1 MSKKTVE
8 SLKLA
13 LVGSYALY
21 LKTQN
26 YHWNVTGPS
35 FKSLHDLFNAQYTD
49 LSLAIDDIAER
60 IRTLDSKVE
69 ANFNYFEKTSKIK
82 GGNENADSSTMVK
95 ELAADNETLAKI
107 LNDTFK
113 IASEEKD
120 DATAD
125 LIIGRIEVHQ
135 KNVWMLK
142 SSL

>member
-1 MSKKTVE
+1 MSKKTIE

-13 LVGSYALY
+13 LSGSYALY

-26 YHWNVTGPS
+26 YHWNVTGPN
-35 FKSLHDLFNAQYTD
+35 FKSLHDLFNTQYND
-49 LSLAIDDIAER
+49 LALAIDDLAER
-60 IRTLDSKVE
+60 IRTLGSKVE
-69 ANFNYFEKTSKIK
+69 ANFSHFEKTGKIK
-82 GGNENADSSTMVK
+82 SGNENANSTTMVQ
-95 ELAADNETLAKI
+95 ELAADNEILAEI
-107 LNDTFK
+107 LKETFR

>member
-82 GGNENADSSTMVK
+82 GGNENADFSTMVK

>member
-26 YHWNVTGPS
+26 YHWNVTGPN
-35 FKSLHDLFNAQYTD
+35 FKSLHDLFNTQYND
-49 LSLAIDDIAER
+49 LALAIDDLAER
-60 IRTLDSKVE
+60 IRTLGSKVE
-69 ANFNYFEKTSKIK
+69 ANFSHFEKTGKIK
-82 GGNENADSSTMVK
+82 SGNENANSTTMVQ
-95 ELAADNETLAKI
+95 ELAADNEILAEI
-107 LNDTFK
+107 LKETFR

>member
-13 LVGSYALY
+13 LANSYALY

-26 YHWNVTGPS
+26 YHWNVTGPN
-35 FKSLHDLFNAQYTD
+35 FKSLHDLFNTQYND
-49 LSLAIDDIAER
+49 LALAIDDLAER

-69 ANFNYFEKTSKIK
+69 ANFTHFEKTSKIK
-82 GGNENADSSTMVK
+82 SGNENANSATMVK
-95 ELAADNETLAKI
+95 ELAADNETLAEI
-107 LNDTFK
+107 LNETFK
-113 IASEEKD
+113 IASAEGD

>member
-1 MSKKTVE
+1 MNKKTVE
-8 SLKLA
+8 SLKSALA
-13 LVGSYALY
+13 NSYALY

-26 YHWNVTGPS
+26 YHWNVTGPN
-35 FKSLHDLFNAQYTD
+35 FKSLHELFNMQYSD
-49 LSLAIDDIAER
+49 LALAIDEIAER

-69 ANFNYFEKTSKIK
+69 ASFAHFEKTSKIK
-82 GGNENADSSTMVK
+82 NGNENNNYSTMVK
-95 ELAADNETLAKI
+95 ELAIDNETLAKI
-107 LNDTFK
+107 LSETFK

-125 LIIGRIEVHQ
+125 LIIGRIEIHQ

>member
-125 LIIGRIEVHQ
+125 LIMGRIEVHQ